1 MSKLIVVTGLPGSG
15 KTFHLPRI
23 KKEHDAQFLRDSF
36 KKNAFFHQSAVT
48 SSRHYVDMVCELRAG
63 RNCVISDCEFCKKEV
78 RKELTEVVTYHVP
91 NVEIVWICFENNPE
105 QCCKNVISSQ
115 REVKGRLPRIDTYT
129 KVYS

>member
-1 MSKLIVVTGLPGSG
+1 
-15 KTFHLPRI
+15 
-23 KKEHDAQFLRDSF
+23 
-36 KKNAFFHQSAVT
+36 
-48 SSRHYVDMVCELRAG
+48 MVCELRAG

-105 QCCKNVISSQ
+105 QCGKNVISSQ

-129 KVYS
+129 KVYSYPMGATTLPVGDGSIRHPPDDVEGLDL